1 MQNKLQEL
9 TNKLYNEG
17 LSKGKQEAE
26 QMKATAK
33 QEADAIISQA
43 KEKAKEIL
51 ENAQKSAEELKTKA
65 ENDIKMASSQ
75 AFSSLKQEIEKAI
88 ITKAIAA
95 PVDSSLTDKAFVE
108 DIISHIVKAF
118 NPSTSEPVALSVIL
132 PETVK
137 ADADKYV
144 TAKVKDLC
152 SAGLEVTFSK
162 NLESGFKIGPKEEGY
177 MLSFTNEDFKALISE
192 FLRPKT
198 RTLLF
203 GE

>member
-33 QEADAIISQA
+33 QEADAIIAQA

-51 ENAQKSAEELKTKA
+51 ENAQNSAEELKTKA

-75 AFSSLKQEIEKAI
+75 AFTSLKQEIEKAI
-88 ITKAIAA
+88 ITKSVSTPIDA
-95 PVDSSLTDKAFVE
+95 SLTDKAFIE
-108 DIISHIVKAF
+108 SIISQIVKAF
-118 NPSTSEPVALSVIL
+118 NPSTSEPVALSIIL
-132 PETVK
+132 PEAIK

-144 TAKVKDLC
+144 TAKVQKLC
-152 SAGLEVTFSK
+152 TAGLDVTFSK
-162 NLESGFKIGPKEEGY
+162 NLDSGFKIGPKAEGY
-177 MLSFTNEDFKALISE
+177 MLSFTNEDFKALIGE